1 MIPKVQNG
9 IRVTRFK
16 FDLSALIL
24 ILSIIC
30 DAFREESGEETE
42 AQTLRKIFKTDDLE
56 RDFYVT
62 VRNESTIDSFLQ
74 DLESYLG
81 QYFEKL
87 IPLTNDMDV
96 LFLFHDEETD
106 RGCMVSLIKDPASLD
121 DPKRIARCI
130 NGFFRR
136 NGYVSMFRSYL
147 SGEAYASRY
156 DKLSEHFADEFKKNV
171 VIFDDE
177 IIIPYYPFPF
187 NALRNSTEDTY
198 VKTDFNSF
206 VFNNDYMAE
215 IEHKQRFERRKI
227 YEIISEGKRMGFR
240 INGIVYPL
248 KDRPWLFKDSEKLS
262 TSFKRLCHVYAK
274 QQILKMGDKALG
286 EFVSYAFEP
295 TFCQMISQIKCNY
308 YLPSQC
314 TIDEKY
320 KCLFDTVQLYEK
332 IDDFDGIH
340 IFTNTGEGEH
350 DLGLYTNP
358 KRGKHYH
365 LRHWYKQTVNG
376 NIEHYTSEATP
387 SAERPNVIYALK
399 PRYSYYFMHK
409 YFEDVLKC
417 ILTDLDYE
425 FSDNC
430 EYVSPQQDNATICE
444 ADFIVKRPD
453 KIIIIEA
460 KTCLSN
466 ETLTDT
472 INNKVKVMSEM
483 FGNMFPGVR
492 FEYLLVSQLSS
503 NELGP
508 VDYFI
513 NADAKKKLNDYN
525 GMSSYEFEINVN
537 SESGVSLKCISHPDL
552 NRLKELIKKSIG

>member
-9 IRVTRFK
+9 IRVTRFQ
-16 FDLSALIL
+16 FDLSALNL
-24 ILSIIC
+24 ILSIIF

-42 AQTLRKIFKTDDLE
+42 AQTLRKIFKTDNIE
-56 RDFYVT
+56 KDFYVT
-62 VRNESTIDSFLQ
+62 LRDDSTIDSFLQ
-74 DLESYLG
+74 DLESGLG

-87 IPLTNDMDV
+87 IPLTKDMDV
-96 LFLFHDEETD
+96 LFLFHDKETD
-106 RGCMVSLIKDPASLD
+106 RGCMISLIKTPASTD
-121 DPKRIARCI
+121 DTKRIARSI

-136 NGYVSMFRSYL
+136 YGYTQMFRSYL
-147 SGEAYASRY
+147 NEDAYATRY
-156 DKLSEHFADEFKKNV
+156 DKLSTHFADEFKKDIV
-171 VIFDDE
+171 KFDDE
-177 IIIPYYPFPF
+177 IIIPYYPFSY
-187 NALRNSTEDTY
+187 NALRNTTEETY

-227 YEIISEGKRMGFR
+227 YEIIFDGKRMGFR

-248 KDRPWLFKDSEKLS
+248 KDRSWLFKDSEKLS
-262 TSFKRLCHVYAK
+262 TSFKRLCNVYAK
-274 QQILKMGDKALG
+274 HQIHKIGDKALE

-295 TFCQMISQIKCNY
+295 NFCQMISQIKCNY

-314 TIDEKY
+314 TIEEKY

-332 IDDFDGIH
+332 IEDFDGIH

-365 LRHWYKQTVNG
+365 LRHWYKQTDSG
-376 NIEHYTSEATP
+376 KIDHYTSESTP
-387 SAERPNVIYALK
+387 SLERPNVIYALK

-444 ADFIVKRPD
+444 ADFIVKRQD

-460 KTCLSN
+460 KTCLSK

-483 FGNMFPGVR
+483 FGSMFPGVR
-492 FEYLLVSQLSS
+492 FEFLLVSQLSS

-513 NADAKKKLNDYN
+513 NTNAKKKLNDYN
-525 GMSSYEFEINVN
+525 GMSSYEFEVNVN
-537 SESGVSLKCISHPDL
+537 SEAGVSLKCISHPDL
-552 NRLKELIKKSIG
+552 NSLKELIKKAIG

>member
-9 IRVTRFK
+9 IRVTRFQ
-16 FDLSALIL
+16 FDLSALNL

-30 DAFREESGEETE
+30 DAFREELGEETE
-42 AQTLRKIFKTDDLE
+42 AQTLRKIFKTEDIE

-62 VRNESTIDSFLQ
+62 LRDDSTIESFLQ
-74 DLESYLG
+74 DLESGLG

-87 IPLTNDMDV
+87 IPLTKGMDV

-106 RGCMVSLIKDPASLD
+106 RGCMVSLIKTPASTD
-121 DPKRIARCI
+121 DIKRIARSI

-136 NGYVSMFRSYL
+136 NGYTQMFRSYL
-147 SGEAYASRY
+147 KEEAYAIRY
-156 DKLSEHFADEFKKNV
+156 DKLSTHFADEFKKDI

-177 IIIPYYPFPF
+177 IIIAHYPFAYK
-187 NALRNSTEDTY
+187 ALRNTTEDTY

-215 IEHKQRFERRKI
+215 IEHKQRFVRSKI
-227 YEIISEGKRMGFR
+227 YEIISDGKRVGFR

-248 KDRPWLFKDSEKLS
+248 KDRSWLFKDSEKLS
-262 TSFKRLCHVYAK
+262 ASYKRLCDVYAK
-274 QQILKMGDKALG
+274 HQIQKIGDKALE

-295 TFCQMISQIKCNY
+295 NFCQMLSQIKCNY

-314 TIDEKY
+314 AIDEKY

-332 IDDFDGIH
+332 IEDFDGIH

-358 KRGKHYH
+358 KIGKHYH
-365 LRHWYKQTVNG
+365 LRHWYKQTDG
-376 NIEHYTSEATP
+376 DKIEHYTSETTP
-387 SAERPNVIYALK
+387 SSERPNVIYALK

-409 YFEDVLKC
+409 YFEDVLKY
-417 ILTDLDYE
+417 ILKDLNYE
-425 FSDNC
+425 FSENC

-453 KIIIIEA
+453 KITIIEA

-466 ETLTDT
+466 ETLTDA
-472 INNKVKVMSEM
+472 INNKVKVMIKM
-483 FGNMFPGVR
+483 FRSMFPGVK
-492 FEYLLVSQLSS
+492 FEFLLVSQLSS

-525 GMSSYEFEINVN
+525 GMSSYEFDINVDMDA
-537 SESGVSLKCISHPDL
+537 GVTLKCISHPDL
-552 NRLKELIKKSIG
+552 NTLKEMIKKAIE